1 MGDGPAK
8 SVLASVPSI
17 ITNNHEP
24 SGAGAGAGAGRGGP
38 LSTGT
43 PTTSPSS
50 TGFRQQAIR
59 IQEPLERRPLLAQRA
74 AFPHNLDNEVF
85 SCRSYGS
92 CNGSSS
98 PDNPSAS
105 DHNGGGGGSGSSPHR
120 HLPVYTTIHRIRRD
134 IISVVEDYL
143 SLEQLRDLRL
153 NVSVIRPLVDKLYE
167 QDDISIVYALL
178 VNRAQFL
185 SEQAHLSNRQN
196 VNYTRAAL
204 CELIAT
210 RILRRFNE
218 DNEGPR
224 NLLVLAH
231 ILIAGFE
238 PFQNA
243 PDEIRA
249 AVGASTA
256 RHRTLPAL
264 EVAILSESR
273 VFLASTSCQKIVDA
287 IYEGRVVYTPSS
299 FMDILPDRYKQR
311 PISLYNPR
319 EAPLLNHY
327 RLLVPRTRNILEIMH
342 FIILLALYLAFMSE
356 RDSSRITKL
365 EMCFTVYAMGWVLD
379 QFATLLGH
387 GWDVYAQNLW
397 SFLDVT
403 FAVIYWIYLVIRL
416 YSWAKGSVAAGQQ
429 ALDVLA
435 MGAPVL
441 VPRLA
446 FNLLSDNLVFLS
458 LRSMMSDF
466 ALLSA
471 LAIWCF
477 LGFLLSLVWLGNGLF
492 SAGTISKWMIYIW
505 FGLDGSGIQHSSDFH
520 QVLGPSLM
528 VTFAFLGNTLFLT
541 ILVSILST
549 TFSHIVNNAPAEI
562 QFRRAV
568 MTLEGVKGDAIFA
581 YPPPFNILAILLLVP
596 LKFCVSPRWFH
607 KIHVLS
613 VRLINLPILLIIAL
627 AERRSLA
634 PQHKLPSLS
643 PAPSISKTRPAIR
656 IRRRFWDRWRITA
669 HSDIETV
676 FEVPVPDSVLA
687 EIAADDDMTR
697 HLIRKQFVAGSR
709 GDQHQHQQQQHQQQ
723 PVSPLLAKPGQ
734 AGPLPTA
741 PPPPPPPPTTTTTT
755 TTTTTSPPQ
764 PQQKQQPGGPP
775 GARLTTRRDSIGP
788 FPGLRAELQGVL
800 SESDEVSDI
809 TARLEALEDGIQ
821 RIQGLLERLVGSAS
835 ANASASAS
843 SAGGEVPDAGA
854 ADARE
859 GQRQRGLSLAELN
872 RDAEE

>member
-1 MGDGPAK
+1 MGDGSARRLSQEP
-8 SVLASVPSI
+8 VSVPN
-17 ITNNHEP
+17 ITTTSSPTAIRNP
-24 SGAGAGAGAGRGGP
+24 AGADAGTTTGGG
-38 LSTGT
+38 LTHS
-43 PTTSPSS
+43 PTAIPTA
-50 TGFRQQAIR
+50 TGFRHQAIR
-59 IQEPLERRPLLAQRA
+59 IQEPLERRPLLSQRA
-74 AFPHNLDNEVF
+74 AFPHALDRDVF
-85 SCRSYGS
+85 SCHSYGT
-92 CNGSSS
+92 S
-98 PDNPSAS
+98 PDNPSRPNDA
-105 DHNGGGGGSGSSPHR
+105 HR
-120 HLPVYTTIHRIRRD
+120 HLPVYANIHRIRRD

-143 SLEQLRDLRL
+143 SLDQLRDVRL

-167 QDDISIVYALL
+167 QDDISIVYCLL

-196 VNYTRAAL
+196 VNYTRAML

-218 DNEGPR
+218 DNEGPQ

-243 PDEIRA
+243 PEEIRRE
-249 AVGASTA
+249 VGASTA
-256 RHRTLPAL
+256 HHRTLPAL

-287 IYEGRVVYTPSS
+287 IYEGRVIYTPSS
-299 FMDILPDRYKQR
+299 FMDIIPDRYKQR

-319 EAPLLNHY
+319 EAPLLNQY
-327 RLLVPRTRNILEIMH
+327 RLVVPRTRNYLEIMH
-342 FIILLALYLAFMSE
+342 FVLLLGLYLAFMSE
-356 RDSSRITKL
+356 RDGSQFSKL
-365 EMCFTVYAMGWVLD
+365 EICFTVYAFGWVLD
-379 QFATLLGH
+379 QFATLLEH

-403 FAVIYWIYLVIRL
+403 FAIIYWVYLIIRL
-416 YSWAKGSVAAGQQ
+416 YGWKAGSAEAGQQ

-466 ALLSA
+466 ALLSV
-471 LAIWCF
+471 LAMWCF
-477 LGFLLSLVWLGNGLF
+477 LGFLLSLVWLGNGSF

-505 FGLDGSGIQHSSDFH
+505 FGLDGSGIQHSADFH
-520 QVLGPSLM
+520 RILGPSLM

-541 ILVSILST
+541 ILVSMLST

-581 YPPPFNILAILLLVP
+581 YPPPFNILAIVFLVP

-613 VRLINLPILLIIAL
+613 VRLINLPILLVIAL
-627 AERRSLA
+627 AERRSFT
-634 PQHKLPSLS
+634 PYYQRLPTLS
-643 PAPSISKTRPAIR
+643 PAPSISKSHPTIK
-656 IRRRFWDRWRITA
+656 IRRRFWERWRITT
-669 HSDIETV
+669 HSDISTV
-676 FEVPVPDSVLA
+676 FEVPLPDSVLN

-697 HLIRKQFVAGSR
+697 HLIRRQFATAQARGIALDGS
-709 GDQHQHQQQQHQQQ
+709 HQQQQQQQQHSYQQQ
-723 PVSPLLAKPGQ
+723 PLPPTSPGMVRQ
-734 AGPLPTA
+734 
-741 PPPPPPPPTTTTTT
+741 PPTT
-755 TTTTTSPPQ
+755 PL
-764 PQQKQQPGGPP
+764 QQPGGHRIPS
-775 GARLTTRRDSIGP
+775 RRDSIAP
-788 FPGLRAELQGVL
+788 FPGLRAELRGVL

-809 TARLEALEDGIQ
+809 TSRLQTLEESMQ
-821 RIQGLLERLVGSAS
+821 RIEGLLERLVGAS
-835 ANASASAS
+835 GGGSGGASYVSTSGS
-843 SAGGEVPDAGA
+843 SSDDNGEVAVA
-854 ADARE
+854 EERE
-859 GQRQRGLSLAELN
+859 PRRRRKSLAELN
-872 RDAEE
+872 REAEEE

>member
-1 MGDGPAK
+1 MGDGPANPGP
-8 SVLASVPSI
+8 VFVPS
-17 ITNNHEP
+17 TSNNNP
-24 SGAGAGAGAGRGGP
+24 SGPGPGPGAGGSGV
-38 LSTGT
+38 T
-43 PTTSPSS
+43 PTAPTTAP
-50 TGFRQQAIR
+50 GFRHQAIR

-74 AFPHNLDNEVF
+74 AFPHNLDGEVF
-85 SCRSYGS
+85 SCRSYGTA
-92 CNGSSS
+92 GDPSSS
-98 PDNPSAS
+98 SNSNSNNNEAA
-105 DHNGGGGGSGSSPHR
+105 HR

-143 SLEQLRDLRL
+143 SLDQLRDVRL

-196 VNYTRAAL
+196 VNYTRAML

-218 DNEGPR
+218 DNEGPQ

-243 PDEIRA
+243 PEAIRA
-249 AVGASTA
+249 EVGASTA
-256 RHRTLPAL
+256 HHRTLPAL

-287 IYEGRVVYTPSS
+287 IYEGRVIYTPSS
-299 FMDILPDRYKQR
+299 FMDIIPDRYKQR

-319 EAPLLNHY
+319 QAPLLNHY
-327 RLLVPRTRNILEIMH
+327 RLVVPRTRNFLEIMH
-342 FIILLALYLAFMSE
+342 FVLLLALYLAFMSE
-356 RDSSRITKL
+356 RDAKQITKL
-365 EMCFTVYAMGWVLD
+365 EMCFTVYALGWVLD
-379 QFATLLGH
+379 QFATLLEH

-403 FAVIYWIYLVIRL
+403 FGVIYWVYLAIRL
-416 YSWAKGSVAAGQQ
+416 YSWGTGNVEAGQQ

-477 LGFLLSLVWLGNGLF
+477 LGFLLSLVWLGNGNF
-492 SAGTISKWMIYIW
+492 GAATISKWMIYIW
-505 FGLDGSGIQHSSDFH
+505 FGLDGSGIQHSTDFH
-520 QVLGPSLM
+520 EILGPGLM

-541 ILVSILST
+541 ILVSMLST

-581 YPPPFNILAILLLVP
+581 YPPPFNILAIALLVP

-613 VRLINLPILLIIAL
+613 VRLINLPILLVIAL
-627 AERRSLA
+627 AERRSLS
-634 PQHKLPSLS
+634 PHKLPPSLS
-643 PAPSISKTRPAIR
+643 PAPSIAKGYPGGAGLR
-656 IRRRFWDRWRITA
+656 IRRRFWDRWRITT
-669 HSDIETV
+669 HSDISTV
-676 FEVPVPDSVLA
+676 FEVPLPDSVLA
-687 EIAADDDMTR
+687 EIVADDDMTR
-697 HLIRKQFVAGSR
+697 HLIRRQFATAR
-709 GDQHQHQQQQHQQQ
+709 GGGGGGGDQQQQQQQ
-723 PVSPLLAKPGQ
+723 QLL
-734 AGPLPTA
+734 
-741 PPPPPPPPTTTTTT
+741 
-755 TTTTTSPPQ
+755 PQ
-764 PQQKQQPGGPP
+764 PSPELIKQVVGGQPSPGGP
-775 GARLTTRRDSIGP
+775 RLVGRRDSIAP

-809 TARLEALEDGIQ
+809 TSRLETLEESME
-821 RIQGLLERLVGSAS
+821 RIEGLLERLVGGMSG
-835 ANASASAS
+835 S
-843 SAGGEVPDAGA
+843 SQGGGSGTGSEVGGGPEVPG
-854 ADARE
+854 R
-859 GQRQRGLSLAELN
+859 RKSLSLAELN
-872 RDAEE
+872 REAEEE

>member
-1 MGDGPAK
+1 MGDG
-8 SVLASVPSI
+8 LANSGPTSVPGTS
-17 ITNNHEP
+17 TNTNDGSGP
-24 SGAGAGAGAGRGGP
+24 GAGPGTGRDNSTPTTIPASGT
-38 LSTGT
+38 STGT
-43 PTTSPSS
+43 G
-50 TGFRQQAIR
+50 TGVRPQAIR
-59 IQEPLERRPLLAQRA
+59 IQEPLERRPLLPQRA
-74 AFPHNLDNEVF
+74 AFPHNLDGEVF
-85 SCRSYGS
+85 SCRSYGAVA
-92 CNGSSS
+92 S
-98 PDNPSAS
+98 PDDINAA
-105 DHNGGGGGSGSSPHR
+105 DQGGGSSHR

-143 SLEQLRDLRL
+143 SMEQLRDVRL

-243 PDEIRA
+243 PEDIRRE
-249 AVGASTA
+249 VGASTA
-256 RHRTLPAL
+256 HHRTLPAL

-327 RLLVPRTRNILEIMH
+327 RLVVPRTRNYLEIMH
-342 FIILLALYLAFMSE
+342 FVVLLALYLAFMSE
-356 RDSSRITKL
+356 RDGKQITKL
-365 EMCFTVYAMGWVLD
+365 EMCFTIYAMGWVLD
-379 QFATLLGH
+379 QFATLLEH

-403 FAVIYWIYLVIRL
+403 FAVIYWIYLVIRV
-416 YSWAKGSVAAGQQ
+416 YGWSKGSVEAGQQ

-477 LGFLLSLVWLGNGLF
+477 LGFLLSLVWLGNGHF
-492 SAGTISKWMIYIW
+492 GAWTISKWMIYIW
-505 FGLDGSGIQHSSDFH
+505 FGLDGSGIQHSTDFH
-520 QVLGPSLM
+520 QILGPSLM

-549 TFSHIVNNAPAEI
+549 TFSHIVNDAPAET

-581 YPPPFNILAILLLVP
+581 YPPPFNILAILILVP
-596 LKFCVSPRWFH
+596 LKFCVSARWFH

-613 VRLINLPILLIIAL
+613 VRLINLPILLVIAL
-627 AERRSLA
+627 AERRSLS
-634 PQHKLPSLS
+634 PHRLPPLS
-643 PAPSISKTRPAIR
+643 PAPSISKSRPPTLR
-656 IRRRFWDRWRITA
+656 IRRRFWDRWRITT

-697 HLIRKQFVAGSR
+697 HLIRRQFGAGSSR
-709 GDQHQHQQQQHQQQ
+709 GDQHHQQSPLFAKSGQAGSLQPPSPSSVQQQQQQQ
-723 PVSPLLAKPGQ
+723 
-734 AGPLPTA
+734 
-741 PPPPPPPPTTTTTT
+741 
-755 TTTTTSPPQ
+755 
-764 PQQKQQPGGPP
+764 QQQGGPQ
-775 GARLTTRRDSIGP
+775 GARIIARRDSIAP

-809 TARLEALEDGIQ
+809 TARLEALEEGIE
-821 RIQGLLERLVGSAS
+821 RIQGLLERVVGGMSAS
-835 ANASASAS
+835 NTESDAPDV
-843 SAGGEVPDAGA
+843 GGGGFD
-854 ADARE
+854 E
-859 GQRQRGLSLAELN
+859 GQPEGQGQERRKLSLAELN
-872 RDAEE
+872 READEE